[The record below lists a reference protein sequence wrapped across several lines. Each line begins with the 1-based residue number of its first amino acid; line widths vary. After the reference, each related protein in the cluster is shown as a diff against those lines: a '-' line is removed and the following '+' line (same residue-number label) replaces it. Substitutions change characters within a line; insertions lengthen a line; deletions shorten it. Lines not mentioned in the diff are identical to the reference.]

1 MGNLYKI
8 EPDSGAFKLSPGAA
22 SVAETDRFTTS
33 SSGPTINSTPS
44 RDVSIENAPSSTSA
58 TINFVEK
65 FKNWTVSPIINDI
78 YKSDIKIPDIH
89 LKEKKLISSTL
100 WEQFKYFAYIG
111 KTYPTTTADNLPK
124 FPILQKIADTT
135 QKIVDTTTGAAK
147 TLLEKLNFDTPDF
160 TNQAKEDPYEGIYAL
175 EDTGFNY
182 IFPLYTTNMRNK
194 NNMYSDSYS
203 GDGKGFGEKLAT
215 SITGFTESHAQG
227 LRAIVEP
234 GLYIEKTQFYN
245 FGQSR
250 ESITFS
256 FPLLNTISPEQIDEN
271 YQFLFLILFQNSLY
285 RKDRSAFIPPCIY
298 EVLIPNIRYMKY
310 AYISNLS
317 IDFIGTR
324 RMITVNTPTLQGN
337 TVKTIVPEAYN
348 VNMTITG
355 LHDEVG
361 NFLIRAG
368 SDDIGGITLADLQ
381 ETTTR

>member
-8 EPDSGAFKLSPGAA
+8 EPDSGAFKLSPGSA
-22 SVAETDRFTTS
+22 SVAETGRFATS
-33 SSGPTINSTPS
+33 NSGPTTAAAPS
-44 RDVSIENAPSSTSA
+44 REVKIENAPSSAST

-111 KTYPTTTADNLPK
+111 KTYPQTTADNLPK
-124 FPILQKIADTT
+124 FPLLQKIAKAT
-135 QKIVDTTTGAAK
+135 QEAVDTATDAARG
-147 TLLEKLNFDTPDF
+147 LLEKLNFDTPDF
-160 TNQAKEDPYEGIYAL
+160 TNQSNKDPYEGIYAL

-182 IFPLYTTNMRNK
+182 IFPLYTTNMINK
-194 NNMYSDSYS
+194 GNSYSDSYS
-203 GDGKGFGEKLAT
+203 GDGKGFGEKIAT
-215 SITGFTESHAQG
+215 HIKGFTEGHAQG

-245 FGQSR
+245 FGQNR
-250 ESITFS
+250 ESVTFS
-256 FPLLNTISPEQIDEN
+256 FPLLNTISSEQIDEN

-317 IDFIGTR
+317 IDFLGTR
-324 RMITVNTPTLQGN
+324 RMVTVNTPTLQGN

-348 VNMTITG
+348 VSITVTG

-368 SDDIGGITLADLQ
+368 SNDIGGITLADLQ
-381 ETTTR
+381 ETTTV